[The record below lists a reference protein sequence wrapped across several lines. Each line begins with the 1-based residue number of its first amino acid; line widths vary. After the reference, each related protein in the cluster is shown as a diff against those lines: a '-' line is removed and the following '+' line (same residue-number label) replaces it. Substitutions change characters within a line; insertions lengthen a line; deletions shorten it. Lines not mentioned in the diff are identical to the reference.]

1 MQKDENLSS
10 ILKPIVKKAD
20 YAGVSLI
27 PGQAD
32 GDKHITRACWIG
44 RSRGNERPFLQK

>member
-1 MQKDENLSS
+1 MQKGENLSS
-10 ILKPIVKKAD
+10 ILKPMVKKAD

-32 GDKHITRACWIG
+32 GDKKTW
-44 RSRGNERPFLQK
+44 ERVNQK

>member
-1 MQKDENLSS
+1 MLHINQLVQYLMQKGENLSS
-10 ILKPIVKKAD
+10 ILKPMVKKAD

-32 GDKHITRACWIG
+32 GDKHITRAC
-44 RSRGNERPFLQK
+44 